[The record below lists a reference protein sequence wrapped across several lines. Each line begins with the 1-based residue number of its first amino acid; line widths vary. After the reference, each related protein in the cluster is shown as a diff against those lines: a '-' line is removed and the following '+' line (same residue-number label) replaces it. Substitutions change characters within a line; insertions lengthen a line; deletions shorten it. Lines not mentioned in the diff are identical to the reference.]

1 MGAVA
6 NRILIDLAPL
16 RERPGFRLLFA
27 ASLVEVFGSQ
37 FTAVAIPF
45 QVYALTRSSFQV
57 GLVSLAQL
65 IPLIIG
71 ALIGGAV
78 GDAVDR
84 RRILVVTSLLL
95 ALTCGALAANTL
107 LAQPSLLA
115 IYLVSAIAAGLGG
128 MLSTASYAAVPALV
142 EPHQLVPAYAAIQV
156 VDQVG
161 MVVAPAL
168 AGLLIGAIHL
178 HWVFALAGLSYLLTA
193 LTLLPI
199 PPIPPASGAARPGLG
214 SIMEGLRY
222 LRGRPVLQGA
232 YLIDINAMVFGMP
245 RALFPALA
253 TTVFGGGASILGCL
267 YAAPAAGA
275 LAGAL
280 TTGWL
285 DRIRRQARAVIA
297 AVCVWG
303 AAIVAFGLVHV
314 LWAALILL
322 AVAGWADVISAVL
335 RSTILQSSVPEEFR
349 SRMSSVQIAVVE
361 GGPRLGDVESGAVAS
376 LVSTEFSIIT
386 GGLACIA
393 GAALLTALLP
403 AFRRYDRRS
412 APTSWPAAPPRR
424 VGQAGPDR
432 SPCPGSVRPPT

>member
-1 MGAVA
+1 LNVHDGAVA
-6 NRILIDLAPL
+6 NRILIDLGPL
-16 RERPGFRLLFA
+16 RERRGFRLLFA
-27 ASLVEVFGSQ
+27 GTLVEVFGSQ
-37 FTAVAIPF
+37 FTAVAVPF

-65 IPLIIG
+65 MPLIIG

-95 ALTCGALAANTL
+95 ALTSGSLAVNAL
-107 LAQPSLLA
+107 LAHPSVLA
-115 IYLVSAIAAGLGG
+115 IYLVSAVAAGLGG
-128 MLSTASYAAVPALV
+128 VLSTASYAAVPALV
-142 EPHQLVPAYAAIQV
+142 DPQQLVPAYASMQV

-161 MVVAPAL
+161 LVVAPAL
-168 AGLLIGAIHL
+168 AGLLIGAVQL
-178 HWVFALAGLSYLLTA
+178 RWVFAVAGLIYLLTA
-193 LTLLPI
+193 LTMLPI
-199 PPIPPASGAARPGLG
+199 PAIPPVQGATRPGLG

-222 LRGRPVLQGA
+222 LRGRQVLQGA

-253 TTVFGGGASILGCL
+253 TTVFRGGASTLGYL

-275 LAGAL
+275 LVGAL

-285 DRIRRQARAVIA
+285 ERIRRQGWAVIA

-322 AVAGWADVISAVL
+322 AVAGWADVNSAVL

-349 SRMSSVQIAVVE
+349 SRISSVQIAVVE
-361 GGPRLGDVESGAVAS
+361 GGPRLGDLESGAVAS

-393 GAALLTALLP
+393 GAALLTGLLP
-403 AFRRYDRRS
+403 GFRRYYRRTAPLSWS
-412 APTSWPAAPPRR
+412 AGPQRA
-424 VGQAGPDR
+424 GQADADLAPD
-432 SPCPGSVRPPT
+432 C

>member
-1 MGAVA
+1 VA
-6 NRILIDLAPL
+6 NRILIDLGPL
-16 RERPGFRLLFA
+16 RERRGFRLLFA
-27 ASLVEVFGSQ
+27 GTLVEVFGSQ
-37 FTAVAIPF
+37 FTAVAVPF

-95 ALTCGALAANTL
+95 ALTSGSLAVNALLTH
-107 LAQPSLLA
+107 PSVLA
-115 IYLVSAIAAGLGG
+115 IYLVSAVAAGLGG
-128 MLSTASYAAVPALV
+128 VLSTASYAAVPALV
-142 EPHQLVPAYAAIQV
+142 DPPQLVPAYASMQV

-161 MVVAPAL
+161 LVVAPAL
-168 AGLLIGAIHL
+168 AGLLIGVAHL
-178 HWVFALAGLSYLLTA
+178 PWVFALAGLIYLLTA
-193 LTLLPI
+193 LTMLPI
-199 PPIPPASGAARPGLG
+199 PAIPPVQGATRPGLG
-214 SIMEGLRY
+214 SIVEGLRY
-222 LRGRPVLQGA
+222 LRGRQVLQGA

-253 TTVFGGGASILGCL
+253 TTVFRGGASTLGYL

-285 DRIRRQARAVIA
+285 ERIRRQGWAVIA

-349 SRMSSVQIAVVE
+349 SRISSVQISVVE
-361 GGPRLGDVESGAVAS
+361 GGPRLGDLESGAVAS

-393 GAALLTALLP
+393 GAALLTGLLP
-403 AFRRYDRRS
+403 GFRRYDRRS
-412 APTSWPAAPPRR
+412 APRSWSAAPQRA
-424 VGQAGPDR
+424 GQADAGLAPD
-432 SPCPGSVRPPT
+432 C

>member
-1 MGAVA
+1 LNVHDGAVA
-6 NRILIDLAPL
+6 NRILIDLGPL
-16 RERPGFRLLFA
+16 RERRGFRLLFA
-27 ASLVEVFGSQ
+27 GTLVEVFGSQ
-37 FTAVAIPF
+37 FTAVAVPF

-84 RRILVVTSLLL
+84 RRILVMTSLLL
-95 ALTCGALAANTL
+95 ALTSGGLAVNAL
-107 LAQPSLLA
+107 LADPSVLA
-115 IYLVSAIAAGLGG
+115 IYLVSAVAAGLGG

-142 EPHQLVPAYAAIQV
+142 DPRQLVPAYASMQV

-161 MVVAPAL
+161 LVVAPAL
-168 AGLLIGAIHL
+168 AGLLIGTVHL
-178 HWVFALAGLSYLLTA
+178 RWVFGLAGLIYLLTA
-193 LTLLPI
+193 VTMLPI
-199 PPIPPASGAARPGLG
+199 PAIPPVQGATRPGIG
-214 SIMEGLRY
+214 SIVEGLRY
-222 LRGRPVLQGA
+222 LRGRQVLQGA

-253 TTVFGGGASILGCL
+253 STVFRGGASTLGYL

-285 DRIRRQARAVIA
+285 ERIRRQGWAVIA

-303 AAIVAFGLVHV
+303 AAIVAFALVHV

-349 SRMSSVQIAVVE
+349 SRISSVQIAVVE
-361 GGPRLGDVESGAVAS
+361 GGPRLGDLESGAVAS

-393 GAALLTALLP
+393 GAALLTGLLP
-403 AFRRYDRRS
+403 GFRRYDRRN
-412 APTSWPAAPPRR
+412 APLSWSTAPQPA
-424 VGQAGPDR
+424 GQPEDGQ
-432 SPCPGSVRPPT
+432 SQVMGC

>member
-1 MGAVA
+1 LNVHDGAVA
-6 NRILIDLAPL
+6 NRILIDLGPL
-16 RERPGFRLLFA
+16 RERRGFRLLFA
-27 ASLVEVFGSQ
+27 GTLVEVFGSQ
-37 FTAVAIPF
+37 FTAVAVPF

-84 RRILVVTSLLL
+84 RHILVVTSLLL
-95 ALTCGALAANTL
+95 ALTSGSLAVNAL
-107 LAQPSLLA
+107 LAHPSVLA
-115 IYLVSAIAAGLGG
+115 IYLVSAVAAGLGG
-128 MLSTASYAAVPALV
+128 ALSTASYAAVPALV
-142 EPHQLVPAYAAIQV
+142 DPQQLVPAYASMQV

-161 MVVAPAL
+161 LVVAPAL
-168 AGLLIGAIHL
+168 AGLLIGAVQL
-178 HWVFALAGLSYLLTA
+178 RWVFAVASLIYLLTA
-193 LTLLPI
+193 LTMLPI
-199 PPIPPASGAARPGLG
+199 SAIPPVQGATRPGLG
-214 SIMEGLRY
+214 SVMEGLRY
-222 LRGRPVLQGA
+222 LHGRQVLQGA

-253 TTVFGGGASILGCL
+253 TTMFRGGATTLGYL

-275 LAGAL
+275 LVGAL

-285 DRIRRQARAVIA
+285 ERIRRAGWAVIA

-303 AAIVAFGLVHV
+303 AAIAAFGLVHV

-349 SRMSSVQIAVVE
+349 SRISSVQIAVVE
-361 GGPRLGDVESGAVAS
+361 GGPRLGDLESGAVAS

-393 GAALLTALLP
+393 GAALLTGLLP
-403 AFRRYDRRS
+403 GFRRYDRRT
-412 APTSWPAAPPRR
+412 APLSWSAAPQPA
-424 VGQAGPDR
+424 GQADADLAPD
-432 SPCPGSVRPPT
+432 C